1 MADKIVRDI
10 LIADPTVSGLVGQKI
25 SPLIMSQGIS
35 PPAITTKRVDLSPQN
50 ALSGHAGLDEN
61 EIDVESWATT
71 YVEAR
76 QIADAVRAAI
86 QRAGILMIGEF
97 DNYEQLVDPG
107 LYSVTQKYSVWK

>member
-10 LIADPTVSGLVGQKI
+10 LLADTTVTGLVGTKI
-25 SPLIMSQGIS
+25 SPLIMSQGVTS
-35 PPAITTKRVDLSPQN
+35 PSITTRRTDLTPQN

-61 EIDVESWATT
+61 QVDVESWATT
-71 YVEAR
+71 YLLAR
-76 QIADAVRAAI
+76 QIADAARNAL
-86 QRAGILMIGEF
+86 QSAGILMLSEF